1 MNGVKATIKSLT
13 GGAKKKKS
21 KSPKAAQSISA
32 HILGLRAASGSNLKA
47 FLLSAKAVPQKVS
60 SREAPL
66 ELSDEDIL
74 ACLRR
79 HVVGLDTLMSRDGE
93 TPAAVYILGT
103 YRAGLPLFNRHPEVQ
118 ASVVTAMRFI
128 LWKVC
133 PPITSTLVPITILT
147 VYSGFKVHQDTPSE
161 RVARDAM
168 IRLSEAFT
176 ACQAVQ
182 GRVIDTLYG
191 ELSGR
196 DRGFPDQMLGLVH
209 EVKERALEATANS
222 LNPDAWRQGD
232 DVPAKQLPHIL
243 SSYRVAVGEE
253 LGLHG
258 VEAARCDYCAK
269 QIQPAEACK
278 VATLLFERF
287 QEEELL
293 QEFIKDINQP
303 GCDRDRRINRTQL
316 AQWVGAEGSARGL
329 DPHRIYYD
337 DARPEQYIGRPAAG
351 EEYEPF
357 LEPEIARSI
366 LAAVFLGSA

>member
-1 MNGVKATIKSLT
+1 MGRHSSMNGVKATIKSLT

-21 KSPKAAQSISA
+21 KSPKAAQSTSA

-47 FLLSAKAVPQKVS
+47 FLLSAKAVTQKVS

-128 LWKVC
+128 LWKV
-133 PPITSTLVPITILT
+133 
-147 VYSGFKVHQDTPSE
+147 HQDTLSE

-243 SSYRVAVGEE
+243 SSYRVAV
-253 LGLHG
+253 
-258 VEAARCDYCAK
+258 
-269 QIQPAEACK
+269 
-278 VATLLFERF
+278 
-287 QEEELL
+287 EEELL

>member
-21 KSPKAAQSISA
+21 KSPKAAQSTSA

-128 LWKVC
+128 LWKV
-133 PPITSTLVPITILT
+133 
-147 VYSGFKVHQDTPSE
+147 HQDTLSE